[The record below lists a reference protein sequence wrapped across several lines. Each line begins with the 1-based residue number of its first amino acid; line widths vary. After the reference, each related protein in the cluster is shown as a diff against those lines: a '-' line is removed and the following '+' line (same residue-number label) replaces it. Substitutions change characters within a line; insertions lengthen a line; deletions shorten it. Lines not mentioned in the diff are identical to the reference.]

1 MHGRTKTAQEQ
12 EGNEEMKRKYLNTL
26 KDMIADRVR
35 GHVVI
40 SYTDETLWIEIEG
53 LSINFKW
60 QSTSNTRRMIET
72 DDIDGLYYV
81 FMKDYQAFIN
91 CIYFKY

>member
-1 MHGRTKTAQEQ
+1 MR
-12 EGNEEMKRKYLNTL
+12 RKYLNAL

-35 GHVVI
+35 GHVIVH
-40 SYTDETLWIEIEG
+40 YAHETLWIEING
-53 LSINFKW
+53 LSINYKW
-60 QSTSNTRRMIET
+60 QSTEKTRSLIALE
-72 DDIDGLYYV
+72 DIDGLYYV

>member
-1 MHGRTKTAQEQ
+1 MR
-12 EGNEEMKRKYLNTL
+12 RKYLNAL

-40 SYTDETLWIEIEG
+40 SYTDGTLWVEIEG
-53 LSINFKW
+53 LSLNYKW
-60 QSTSNTRRMIET
+60 QSTEKTRRLIQLE
-72 DDIDGLYYV
+72 DIDGLYYV